1 MSYYGTKMSQLYTAY
16 EGFTTTQKGYPV
28 WVHTVTGSVTV
39 KGIEMEIGDDVDS
52 AGKYYPLVKEVAN
65 AIQTDTGKDI
75 RISPST
81 AKINNSKKD
90 DYTRITD
97 ESITGTDY
105 RNFIV
110 SDKKDEP
117 GYHIYILP
125 ILVGDQINT
134 YSMSVPKNEAYR
146 SVYELN
152 TTDNHFFVGIKTN
165 TGGDRGVD
173 VLESIYKHII
183 ELITKREE
191 LEFTE
196 PFVDTTTTT
205 TTTTNTDT
213 NTNAYVHDTGFTN
226 EQFKEL
232 LNNTPFSGHTIVST
246 PTEVPTE
253 TPTQTPS
260 NQPIESPTETSNQST
275 DQSTE
280 QSSNSNIADIL
291 SNLPSEITIN
301 HNVVYTKKKSD
312 SDDYDSTSMSDNPY
326 YGYMPNVQTSNPDAL
341 KSIGSKFFTG
351 IIQSMFT

>member
-1 MSYYGTKMSQLYTAY
+1 MSYYGTKMSQLYTAH

-28 WVHTVTGSVTV
+28 WVHTVTGSVV
-39 KGIEMEIGDDVDS
+39 VDGKEMEIGDDVDS

-65 AIQTDTGKDI
+65 TIQIETGKDI
-75 RISPST
+75 RIRPST

-90 DYTRITD
+90 DYT
-97 ESITGTDY
+97 SITHPIDGTDY

-125 ILVGDQINT
+125 ILVGESSQIDRYT
-134 YSMSVPKNEAYR
+134 MSVPKNEVYT
-146 SVYELN
+146 SGYELN

-165 TGGDRGVD
+165 TGSDRDVD
-173 VLESIYKHII
+173 IQKFIYKHII

-205 TTTTNTDT
+205 ND
-213 NTNAYVHDTGFTN
+213 VHDTGFTN
-226 EQFKEL
+226 DQFKDL
-232 LNNTPFSGHTIVST
+232 LNNTSFPGHTIVST
-246 PTEVPTE
+246 PTEAPTE

-275 DQSTE
+275 EQSTE

-312 SDDYDSTSMSDNPY
+312 SDDYDSTSMSDNSY